1 MTRRIQLSEIYASS
15 LSLLLGCVFACHCNA
30 ADAVAP
36 LPLTLDTSVGIADSK
51 PESGPSVQVGDKYMV
66 PYTVVMPDDQT
77 TFEMIPIPGGTVTL
91 GSPETEAGRNDD
103 EGPRATVEIPP
114 FWMAKTEITWAE
126 YRQFM
131 QCYNVFKKMNSQGIR
146 KVTDENRIHAVTVP
160 TPLYEP
166 DHTFEYGNEPQ
177 QPAVTMTQYSA
188 KQYSKWLAG
197 MYAQQ
202 FRLPTEAEWEYAC
215 RAGTTT
221 AYSFGDSAENLDEYA
236 YLASNSPDGAGL
248 VGTKK
253 PNAFGLHDMHGNVWE
268 WVIDSYTED
277 GYASL
282 GDETKSWWEGVQW
295 AVDQYPRTVRGGG
308 WQDEPE
314 SLRSAARM
322 GSQDEDWKDEDPNIP
337 LSPWWFTSDPAREV
351 GFRLVRSFK
360 PLEDQQM
367 TRFWDIDDEMT
378 EIAVEA
384 RLIEGR
390 GVLGLINPE
399 LKSELQ

>member
-1 MTRRIQLSEIYASS
+1 
-15 LSLLLGCVFACHCNA
+15 
-30 ADAVAP
+30 
-36 LPLTLDTSVGIADSK
+36 
-51 PESGPSVQVGDKYMV
+51 
-66 PYTVVMPDDQT
+66 
-77 TFEMIPIPGGTVTL
+77 
-91 GSPETEAGRNDD
+91 
-103 EGPRATVEIPP
+103 
-114 FWMAKTEITWAE
+114 
-126 YRQFM
+126 
-131 QCYNVFKKMNSQGIR
+131 
-146 KVTDENRIHAVTVP
+146 
-160 TPLYEP
+160 LYEP